1 MKQLSPE
8 GRVWRDR
15 YFQEL
20 AAFGASGMRDAEAL
34 ENAAQSLEFLLQRDP
49 EAGAFVQRL
58 SMQAAMISRNG
69 QQDLMVRLANNG
81 LMAGI
86 TQYSDDP
93 EVCDRA
99 NGLLLLLI
107 TEARL
112 NAGDRTAGI
121 QALKRLKDIPLG
133 SEPIDRWIKG
143 LQHYFSGRFEEDILE
158 RYKACA
164 VYTEAIDHLRSL
176 MESDS
181 VFLQQWVDLVYGP
194 EMQEGASD
202 QQKFAVPLLELK
214 DKYVRSC
221 CGLVRCQDVLGDEA
235 RQRKN
240 ALAALEALDQTGLS
254 MSIDPFSFISVL
266 SWLPGHEGRQQA
278 ERLLAHIGKNRM
290 EWEVAVK
297 TGIAVSINREGQF
310 REAAGLAFEAQ
321 RQAGQL
327 TSSIASVFTSGL
339 LTEIT
344 HLHKADN
351 AHSFADYF
359 LKALALAVYK
369 DPTVWANPYYRSLFE
384 RPVLIVLENM
394 LEEYSTTGDRKKS
407 VELSILLDA
416 ARAGTAADFQR
427 FMEGYAGM
435 EDMGGEVR
443 AGMELARDTLGRIY
457 AALPPGAL
465 ALVLQPLADGM
476 GFLMISRA
484 WEQREWVVSGN
495 EYRTLVAQL
504 QEAAGESLKELQVTA
519 AISPDLLTDAGAA
532 LFNGLPPDV
541 RNAMGRHET
550 LLLIPDYSSD
560 GGVVPFELMYDGTS
574 FVGEEIVI
582 ARYISL
588 KHLARSLDAAAP
600 QPGQGRALV
609 TPITDAT
616 NLEADRLESAG
627 PECEAIVQLL
637 RASKYDIP
645 DVAQQLTP
653 AYYTDRMSFLDILH
667 IAAHGESEEG
677 DEWLL
682 LPNDEKFYVDDL
694 YVRKQRSLPF
704 VYLNTCHLGFTRY
717 LGAGIRRGFAFN
729 LIEAGAPAVIANTIE
744 TLDSQTARLSIG
756 FYRRALTMPVGE
768 ALKKNRRDMLNKGVS
783 PVIWGSAVLLG
794 DPYFRL
800 PDPGKGQWQVT
811 QANVSVRLLDA
822 FLDFGSV
829 DRNSVWQ
836 EAVGELGAGYNP
848 RLEASMLLLQAVEG
862 YENTD
867 EEEKARLSAQLI
879 RLADMLD
886 HLPAKAYFRL
896 IEFQRLEEAGEHKEA
911 YAAAKDLIL
920 YLEALSSASEKWGA
934 LLRQVQAKKKRFEL
948 AFEGR
953 SPTILGPGSQQSDEV
968 LAAALDTIYSAQ
980 EQDAVYDE
988 VALRDERTSG
998 DMVWNAIVLGHGSR
1012 LEDSR
1017 ETIAFARQLCRKLIY
1032 AKTLAAAAAKDAP
1045 RLVAGMLRWLWSV
1058 QNLSYLAPEMAEGQ
1072 SGTFTA
1078 FIADV
1083 NQRWVS
1089 AMDQPWY
1096 ELLSGLELE
1105 LNEGLARLDALPYD
1119 EFYDHLDAIFE
1130 KFTGSSIQALEDIRK
1145 DYPDSFPVCSAYI
1158 AGMITDRNDYSY
1170 VDGSIPETM
1179 QKKMDDLYYKISDN
1193 QKADFQGY
1201 LFKGYETVRNRAF
1214 SDIDKWRMGSGTRN

>member
-20 AAFGASGMRDAEAL
+20 TAFGASGMRDGEAL

-69 QQDLMVRLANNG
+69 QPDIMVRLANNG

-86 TQYSDDP
+86 IQYSDDP
-93 EVCDRA
+93 ESCERA

-121 QALKRLKDIPLG
+121 QALKRLKDLPPR

-143 LQHYFSGRFEEDILE
+143 LQFYFSGRFEEDILE
-158 RYKACA
+158 KYKACA
-164 VYTEAIDHLRSL
+164 AYKQAIEHLRTL
-176 MESDS
+176 VENDS
-181 VFLQQWVDLVYGP
+181 IFLQQWVDLVYGP
-194 EMQEGASD
+194 EMQDGASD

-214 DKYVRSC
+214 DKYVKSC
-221 CGLVRCQDVLGDEA
+221 FGLVRCQDVYGDDSV
-235 RQRKN
+235 QQTN
-240 ALAALEALDQTGLS
+240 ALAALEALEQTGLS
-254 MSIDPFSFISVL
+254 MSIDPFSLISVL
-266 SWLPGHEGRQQA
+266 SWLPVQEGRQQA
-278 ERLLAHIGKNRM
+278 GRLLARIVKNKM

-297 TGIAVSINREGQF
+297 TGIATSISREGQF
-310 REAAGLAFEAQ
+310 REAASLAFEAQ
-321 RQAGQL
+321 QQAGRI

-339 LTEIT
+339 LTVVT
-344 HLHKADN
+344 HIHKAEN
-351 AHSFADYF
+351 ARSFADYF

-369 DPTVWANPYYRSLFE
+369 DPAVWTNPYYRSLFE
-384 RPVLIVLENM
+384 RPLLVVLENM
-394 LEEYSTTGDRKKS
+394 LEEYSPTADKKKS
-407 VELSILLDA
+407 VELSILLDG
-416 ARAGTAADFQR
+416 ARAGTAPDFQV

-435 EDMGGEVR
+435 ENGEVE

-465 ALVLQPLADGM
+465 ALLLQPLADGM
-476 GFLMISRA
+476 GFLMMSSA
-484 WEQREWVVSGN
+484 WEQPVWLVSGN
-495 EYRTLVAQL
+495 EYRTLVNQL
-504 QEAAGESLKELQVTA
+504 QEAVSGSLKELQVKPD
-519 AISPDLLTDAGAA
+519 ISPDLLTNAGAA
-532 LFNGLPPDV
+532 LLNGLPPGV
-541 RNAMGRHET
+541 RNAISHHDT

-560 GGVVPFELMYDGTS
+560 GGVVPFELMHDGTS
-574 FVGEEIVI
+574 FVGEELVI

-588 KHLARSLDAAAP
+588 RHLARSLDAVVH

-609 TPITDAT
+609 TPITDAA
-616 NLEADRLESAG
+616 NPEADRLESAG
-627 PECEAIVQLL
+627 PECEEIIRLL
-637 RASKYDIP
+637 RTSKYDIP
-645 DVAQQLTP
+645 SLAQQLTP

-717 LGAGIRRGFAFN
+717 LGAGVRRGFAFN

-744 TLDSQTARLSIG
+744 TLDAQTARLSMG
-756 FYRRALTMPVGE
+756 FYRRALSMPVGE
-768 ALKKNRRDMLNKGVS
+768 ALKETRRDMLSRFVS
-783 PVIWGSAVLLG
+783 PVTWGSAVLFG
-794 DPYFRL
+794 DPYFQL
-800 PDPGKGQWQVT
+800 PNPAKGQWQAP
-811 QANVSVRLLDA
+811 QANISVRLLDA
-822 FLDFGSV
+822 FLGFDAV
-829 DRNSVWQ
+829 DRSAVWQ
-836 EAVGELGAGYNP
+836 EAASELGTGYNP

-862 YENTD
+862 YENTE
-867 EEEKARLSAQLI
+867 EEEKALLSAQLI

-886 HLPAKAYFRL
+886 HLPAMAYFRL
-896 IEFQRLEEAGEHKEA
+896 MEFQRLEEAGEHKEA
-911 YAAAKDLIL
+911 YAAAKDLLL
-920 YLEALSSASEKWGA
+920 YLSALAPGSEKWGA
-934 LLRQVQAKKKRFEL
+934 VLREVQAKKKRFEL

-953 SPTILGPGSQQSDEV
+953 SPTILGPRSQESDEL
-968 LAAALDTIYSAQ
+968 LAAAVDTIYSAQ
-980 EQDAVYDE
+980 EQDAVYSE
-988 VALRDERTSG
+988 VTLRDERTSG
-998 DMVWNAIVLGHGSR
+998 DMIWNAIVLGHGSR

-1032 AKTLAAAAAKDAP
+1032 AKALAAEAAKDAP
-1045 RLVAGMLRWLWSV
+1045 RMVGGMLRWLWSV

-1072 SGTFTA
+1072 SGAFTA

-1083 NQRWVS
+1083 NRRWVS

-1096 ELLSGLELE
+1096 ALLSGLELE

-1119 EFYDHLDAIFE
+1119 EFCDQLDPILE
-1130 KFTGSSIQALEDIRK
+1130 KLAGSATQALEHIRK
-1145 DYPDSFPVCSAYI
+1145 NYPDSFPVCSAYI

-1193 QKADFQGY
+1193 QEADFQGY
-1201 LFKGYETVRNRAF
+1201 LFKGYESVRNRDL
-1214 SDIDKWRMGSGTRN
+1214 SDIDKWRMGSNTRN

>member
-20 AAFGASGMRDAEAL
+20 SVFGASGMRDAEAL

-69 QQDLMVRLANNG
+69 QPDVMVRLASNG

-93 EVCDRA
+93 EACDRA

-112 NAGDRTAGI
+112 NAGERTAGI
-121 QALKRLKDIPLG
+121 QALKRLKDLPLG
-133 SEPIDRWIKG
+133 SEPIDHWING
-143 LQHYFSGRFEEDILE
+143 LRYYFSGRFEEDILE
-158 RYKACA
+158 KYKACDG
-164 VYTEAIDHLRSL
+164 YTQAIDHLRSL

-181 VFLQQWVDLVYGP
+181 IFLQQWADLVYGP
-194 EMQEGASD
+194 EMQDGVPA

-214 DKYVRSC
+214 DKYVKCC
-221 CGLVRCQDVLGDEA
+221 CGLVRCQDVSGDEA
-235 RQRKN
+235 GQRKN

-254 MSIDPFSFISVL
+254 MSIDPFSLISVL
-266 SWLPGHEGRQQA
+266 SWLPAHEGRHQA
-278 ERLLAHIGKNRM
+278 GRLLARIGENKM

-297 TGIAVSINREGQF
+297 TGIAASINREGQF
-310 REAAGLAFEAQ
+310 REAADLAFEAQ
-321 RQAGQL
+321 RQAGRL
-327 TSSIASVFTSGL
+327 TTGIASVFTSGL

-344 HLHKADN
+344 HVHKADN
-351 AHSFADYF
+351 ARSFADYF

-369 DPTVWANPYYRSLFE
+369 DPTVWTNPYYRSLFE
-384 RPVLIVLENM
+384 RPLLIVLENM
-394 LEEYSTTGDRKKS
+394 LEEYGATVDKKKS
-407 VELSILLDA
+407 IELSILLDA
-416 ARAGTAADFQR
+416 SRAGTFPDFQV

-435 EDMGGEVR
+435 EDMGGRVET
-443 AGMELARDTLGRIY
+443 GMRLASDMLGRIR
-457 AALPPGAL
+457 AALPAGAL
-465 ALVLQPLADGM
+465 MLLLQPLTDGM
-476 GFLMISRA
+476 GFLMMSPA
-484 WEQREWVVSGN
+484 WEQPRWVVSGN
-495 EYRTLVAQL
+495 EYGSLATRLR
-504 QEAAGESLKELQVTA
+504 EAVSESLKELQVTA
-519 AISPDLLTDAGAA
+519 DISRDLLIDAGAA

-541 RNAMGRHET
+541 RNAIGQHGT
-550 LLLIPDYSSD
+550 LLLIPDYSFD
-560 GGVVPFELMYDGTS
+560 GGVVPFELMHDGTS

-588 KHLARSLDAAAP
+588 KHLARSLDAVVS
-600 QPGQGRALV
+600 QPGQGRALI

-616 NLEADRLESAG
+616 DLEADRLENAG

-645 DVAQQLTP
+645 AVAQQLTP

-717 LGAGIRRGFAFN
+717 LGAGVRRGFAFN

-744 TLDSQTARLSIG
+744 TLDAQTARLSIG
-756 FYRRALTMPVGE
+756 FYRRALSMPVGE
-768 ALKKNRRDMLNKGVS
+768 ALKETRRDMLAKGVS

-800 PDPGKGQWQVT
+800 PDPGKGQWQT
-811 QANVSVRLLDA
+811 AQANISVRLLDA
-822 FLDFGSV
+822 FLGFGSV
-829 DRNSVWQ
+829 DKDAVWK
-836 EAVGELGAGYNP
+836 EAVSELGAGYNP
-848 RLEASMLLLQAVEG
+848 RLEASMLLLPAVEG

-867 EEEKARLSAQLI
+867 DEEKARPSVQLI

-896 IEFQRLEEAGEHKEA
+896 MNFQRLEEAGEHKDA
-911 YAAAKDLIL
+911 YAAAKDLLL
-920 YLEALSSASEKWGA
+920 YLSALASAGENWNA

-953 SPTILGPGSQQSDEV
+953 SPTILGPRSQESDEV
-968 LAAALDTIYSAQ
+968 LAAAVDSIYSTQ
-980 EQDAVYDE
+980 EQDAEYNE
-988 VALRDERTSG
+988 VALRDERTTG

-1032 AKTLAAAAAKDAP
+1032 AKALAGDVAKDAP

-1083 NQRWVS
+1083 NQRWIT

-1096 ELLSGLELE
+1096 ALLSGLELE

-1119 EFYDHLDAIFE
+1119 EFYDHLDPIFE
-1130 KFTGSSIQALEDIRK
+1130 KFTGSMVQALEHIRK
-1145 DYPDSFPVCSAYI
+1145 AYPDGFPVCSAYI

-1170 VDGSIPETM
+1170 VDGSIPETV

-1193 QKADFQGY
+1193 QEADFQGY
-1201 LFKGYETVRNRAF
+1201 LFKGYESVRNGDL
-1214 SDIDKWRMGSGTRN
+1214 SDIDKWRMSSGTRN